1 MGKSIC
7 QVLGFIVILSYIS
20 GLNPIFA
27 QKIPVLRFLP
37 KITISPP
44 DIYSPK
50 EAKPSEEKSSLALPE
65 PSPTM
70 SPNTSP
76 SPSPS
81 PTPKDKRWGIQYK
94 FSIGEQTNN
103 GENK

>member
-1 MGKSIC
+1 MLKPIC

-20 GLNPIFA
+20 GLNPIFS

-50 EAKPSEEKSSLALPE
+50 QAKPSEEKSSLPSPE
-65 PSPTM
+65 PSPTV
-70 SPNTSP
+70 SPT
-76 SPSPS
+76 PSPS
-81 PTPKDKRWGIQYK
+81 PTNTPKLKRWGVRYK
-94 FSIGEQTNN
+94 FSIGEQPN
-103 GENK
+103 E